1 MAAAAEKNER
11 MSLAV
16 KSAQFIMIVQ
26 GALGLL
32 SSVLLIAPLTASGG
46 KGDVLTSLVLALSV
60 VIALLIGWWA
70 GKWISRRRRVR
81 IAALGL
87 ECLMALTYVSGRTL
101 DPPPYMYSLVLPVVV
116 LLLLLLPSAKAW
128 FDR

>member
-1 MAAAAEKNER
+1 VAEVEKNER

-32 SSVLLIAPLTASGG
+32 SGVLLIAPLAALGG
-46 KGDVLTSLVLALSV
+46 KGDVLTSLVLGLSV
-60 VIALLIGWWA
+60 VTAVLIGWWA

-101 DPPPYMYSLVLPVVV
+101 DPPPNMYSLVLPVVV
-116 LLLLLLPSAKAW
+116 LLVLLLPSAKAW

>member
-1 MAAAAEKNER
+1 MAEAEKNER

-32 SSVLLIAPLTASGG
+32 SGVLLIALLAASGG
-46 KGDVLTSLVLALSV
+46 KGDVLTSLVLGLSV
-60 VIALLIGWWA
+60 VIAVLIGWWA

-87 ECLMALTYVSGRTL
+87 ECLMALTYISTRAL
-101 DPPPYMYSLVLPVVV
+101 DPPPNMYGLVLPVVV

>member
-1 MAAAAEKNER
+1 MAEAAEKNER

-16 KSAQFIMIVQ
+16 KSAQSIMIVQ

-32 SSVLLIAPLTASGG
+32 SGVLLIAPLAALGG
-46 KGDVLTSLVLALSV
+46 KGDVLTSLVLGLSV
-60 VIALLIGWWA
+60 VIAVLIGWWA

-101 DPPPYMYSLVLPVVV
+101 DPPPNMYSLVLPAVV